1 MAGDLRNFQYSSMD
15 SGRLFFD
22 PSCQGN
28 IMFIGNGDP
37 AFGGARSE
45 MNMEETLKR
54 RPFFSSGD
62 EVYDEEYYDEQ
73 LPGKKRRLTPEQVH
87 LLEKSFETEN
97 KLEPERKSQL
107 AKKLGL
113 QPRQVA
119 VWFQNRRAR
128 WKTKQLE
135 RDFDLLK
142 CSYDSLLSDYD
153 SIHTENHKLK
163 VEVLS
168 LTEKLQAKEV
178 AAGAPIPAPKSDP
191 PPLPPPPEK
200 EEDIVTH
207 TSTIQL
213 NVKAEDHLST
223 GSGGSAVVDEDG
235 PQLVDSGDSYFLN
248 NDYPGCVVQ
257 SEEDDG
263 SDDGRGYFA
272 EVFVAVEPQQH
283 EEGEPLGWWV
293 WS

>member
-37 AFGGARSE
+37 AFRVFVTSD
-45 MNMEETLKR
+45 TC
-54 RPFFSSGD
+54 
-62 EVYDEEYYDEQ
+62 Y
-73 LPGKKRRLTPEQVH
+73 LPVH

-107 AKKLGL
+107 ANKLGL

-142 CSYDSLLSDYD
+142 SSYDSLLSDYD

-257 SEEDDG
+257 SVEDDG
-263 SDDGRGYFA
+263 SEDGRGYLRCLWRWNRNNMRRESHWAGGSGLKF
-272 EVFVAVEPQQH
+272 F
-283 EEGEPLGWWV
+283 
-293 WS
+293 